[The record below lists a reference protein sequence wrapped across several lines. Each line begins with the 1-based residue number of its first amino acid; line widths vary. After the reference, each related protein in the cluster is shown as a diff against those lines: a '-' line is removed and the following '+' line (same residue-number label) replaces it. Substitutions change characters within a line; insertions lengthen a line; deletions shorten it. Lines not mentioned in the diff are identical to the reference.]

1 MKTGGKNKS
10 LCYPFLMLLQPL
22 VMFIWTSSM
31 FQNEMS
37 CVVRLHIYKNRVELA
52 IKIIYRAPDTFASPL
67 GRALC
72 KNEIFSTKALI
83 SEPIVAGEHFHI
95 TPHSQ
100 MFSRL
105 GNGVSHAE
113 GKGNLQ
119 VFRDAENLL
128 HLFFHSVPCE
138 YT

>member
-1 MKTGGKNKS
+1 
-10 LCYPFLMLLQPL
+10 MLLQPL
-22 VMFIWTSSM
+22 VMFIWASPM

-37 CVVRLHIYKNRVELA
+37 CVVRPPIYKNRVELA
-52 IKIIYRAPDTFASPL
+52 IKIIYRAPETFASPL

-83 SEPIVAGEHFHI
+83 SEPIVASEHFHV
-95 TPHSQ
+95 TAHSQ

-105 GNGVSHAE
+105 GDGVSHAE
-113 GKGNLQ
+113 GKGNLH
-119 VFRDAENLL
+119 VLGDAENLL
-128 HLFFHSVPCE
+128 HLFSHGIRCE